1 MKYIKITTASPLYV
15 IFSKVNG
22 YFEETNKNK
31 YLALVTTKESKEI
44 IRKYEELWCKFR
56 DLISSLTKNSNYFDE
71 CYMKIKLNS
80 DDELTLNKSIGIPS
94 IIIVI
99 RAVFHMANIIHKF
112 S

>member
-56 DLISSLTKNSNYFDE
+56 DLIRSLTKSSNYFDE

-99 RAVFHMANIIHKF
+99 RAVFHMANIIYKF